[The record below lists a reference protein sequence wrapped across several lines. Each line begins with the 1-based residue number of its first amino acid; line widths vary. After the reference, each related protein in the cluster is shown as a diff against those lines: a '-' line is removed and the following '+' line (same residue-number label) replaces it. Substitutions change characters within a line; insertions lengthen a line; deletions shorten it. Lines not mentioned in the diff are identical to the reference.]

1 MSDGIS
7 SELTNELNDQL
18 NAAIELVNSLS
29 EKDLETFHSEDTGEE
44 GPMTVRR
51 LLHRINTHHKHHI
64 QHIIKVRKKL
74 GFPVSEVETNIA
86 EIRASRAYLTSIIH
100 SLSDENMNKDIEEK
114 TDLGNLASVSAGEN
128 RYTIKRIVGHVMEMT
143 NNRLNHI
150 RDSIKNK

>member
-18 NAAIELVNSLS
+18 NIAIELVNSLS
-29 EKDLETFHSEDTGEE
+29 EKDLEIFYSEDAGEE

-51 LLHRINTHHKHHI
+51 LLHRINTHHKDHI

-74 GFPVSEVETNIA
+74 GFPISEVETNIA

-100 SLSDENMNKDIEEK
+100 SLTDENLSKDIEEK

>member
-1 MSDGIS
+1 MSDAIS
-7 SELTNELNDQL
+7 SKLTNELNDQL
-18 NAAIELVNSLS
+18 NSAIELINGLS
-29 EKDLETFHSEDTGEE
+29 ETDLEIFYSEDTGEE

-51 LLHRINTHHKHHI
+51 LLHRINTHHKDHI

-86 EIRASRAYLTSIIH
+86 EIRASRAYLTSIID
-100 SLSDENMNKDIEEK
+100 SLIDENMTKDIEEK

-150 RDSIKNK
+150 RDSINNK

>member
-1 MSDGIS
+1 MSDAIS
-7 SELTNELNDQL
+7 SKLTNELNDQL
-18 NAAIELVNSLS
+18 NSAIELINGLS
-29 EKDLETFHSEDTGEE
+29 ETDLEIFYSEDTGEE

-51 LLHRINTHHKHHI
+51 LLHRINTHHKDHI

-86 EIRASRAYLTSIIH
+86 EIRASRAYLTSIID
-100 SLSDENMNKDIEEK
+100 SLIDENMTKDIEEK

-128 RYTIKRIVGHVMEMT
+128 RYTNKRIVGHVMEMT

>member
-1 MSDGIS
+1 MSDAIS
-7 SELTNELNDQL
+7 SKLTNELNDQL
-18 NAAIELVNSLS
+18 NSAIELINALS
-29 EKDLETFHSEDTGEE
+29 ETDLEIFHSEDTGEE

-51 LLHRINTHHKHHI
+51 LLHRINTHHKDHI
-64 QHIIKVRKKL
+64 QHIIKVRKNL

-86 EIRASRAYLTSIIH
+86 EIRASRAYLTSIID
-100 SLSDENMNKDIEEK
+100 SLSDGNMSKDIEEK

-150 RDSIKNK
+150 RDSINNK

>member
-1 MSDGIS
+1 MSDAIS
-7 SELTNELNDQL
+7 SKLTNELNDQL
-18 NAAIELVNSLS
+18 NSAIELINGLS
-29 EKDLETFHSEDTGEE
+29 ETDLEIFYSEDTGEE

-51 LLHRINTHHKHHI
+51 LLHRINTHHKDHI

-86 EIRASRAYLTSIIH
+86 EIRASRAYLTSIID
-100 SLSDENMNKDIEEK
+100 SLIDENMSKDIEEK

>member
-1 MSDGIS
+1 MSDAIS
-7 SELTNELNDQL
+7 SKLTNELNDQL
-18 NAAIELVNSLS
+18 NSAIELINGLS
-29 EKDLETFHSEDTGEE
+29 ETDLEIFYSEDTGEE

-51 LLHRINTHHKHHI
+51 LLHRINTHHKDHI

-86 EIRASRAYLTSIIH
+86 EIRASRAYLTSIID
-100 SLSDENMNKDIEEK
+100 SLIDENMTKDIEEK

>member
-1 MSDGIS
+1 MSDAIS
-7 SELTNELNDQL
+7 SKLTNELNDQL
-18 NAAIELVNSLS
+18 NSAIELINALS
-29 EKDLETFHSEDTGEE
+29 ETDLEIFHSEDTGEE

-51 LLHRINTHHKHHI
+51 LLHRINTHHKDHI
-64 QHIIKVRKKL
+64 QHIIKVRKNL

-86 EIRASRAYLTSIIH
+86 EIRASRAYLTSIID
-100 SLSDENMNKDIEEK
+100 SLSDGNMSKDIEEK

>member
-1 MSDGIS
+1 
-7 SELTNELNDQL
+7 
-18 NAAIELVNSLS
+18 
-29 EKDLETFHSEDTGEE
+29 
-44 GPMTVRR
+44 MTVRR
-51 LLHRINTHHKHHI
+51 LLHRSNTHHKDHI

-86 EIRASRAYLTSIIH
+86 EIRASRAYLTSIID
-100 SLSDENMNKDIEEK
+100 SLIDENMSKDIEEK

>member
-7 SELTNELNDQL
+7 SDLTNELNDQL

-51 LLHRINTHHKHHI
+51 LLHRINTHHKDHI

-86 EIRASRAYLTSIIH
+86 EIRASRAYLTSIFH
-100 SLSDENMNKDIEEK
+100 SLSDEKMNKDIEEK

>member
-1 MSDGIS
+1 
-7 SELTNELNDQL
+7 
-18 NAAIELVNSLS
+18 
-29 EKDLETFHSEDTGEE
+29 
-44 GPMTVRR
+44 MTVRR
-51 LLHRINTHHKHHI
+51 LLHRINTHHKDHI

-86 EIRASRAYLTSIIH
+86 EIRASRAYLTSIID
-100 SLSDENMNKDIEEK
+100 SLSDGNMSKDIEEK

>member
-1 MSDGIS
+1 MSDAIS
-7 SELTNELNDQL
+7 SKLTNELNDQL
-18 NAAIELVNSLS
+18 NSAIELINGLS
-29 EKDLETFHSEDTGEE
+29 ETDLEIFYSEDTGEE

-51 LLHRINTHHKHHI
+51 LLHRINTHHKDHI

-86 EIRASRAYLTSIIH
+86 EIRASRAYLTSIID
-100 SLSDENMNKDIEEK
+100 SLIDENMTKEKKKK

>member
-1 MSDGIS
+1 MSDAIS
-7 SELTNELNDQL
+7 SKLTNELNDQL
-18 NAAIELVNSLS
+18 NSAIELINGLS
-29 EKDLETFHSEDTGEE
+29 ETDLEIFYSEDPGEE

-51 LLHRINTHHKHHI
+51 LLHRINTHHKDHI

-86 EIRASRAYLTSIIH
+86 EIRASRAYLTSIID
-100 SLSDENMNKDIEEK
+100 SLIDENMTKDIEEK

>member
-7 SELTNELNDQL
+7 SKLTNELSDQV
-18 NAAIELVNSLS
+18 NEAIELINSLS
-29 EKDLETFHSEDTGEE
+29 ETDLEIFHSEDTGEE

-51 LLHRINTHHKHHI
+51 LLHRINTHHKDHI

-74 GFPVSEVETNIA
+74 GFPISEVETNIA

-100 SLSDENMNKDIEEK
+100 SLTDENLSKDIEEK

>member
-1 MSDGIS
+1 MSDAIS
-7 SELTNELNDQL
+7 SKLTNELNDQL
-18 NAAIELVNSLS
+18 NSAIELINGLS
-29 EKDLETFHSEDTGEE
+29 ETDLEIFYSEDTGEE

-51 LLHRINTHHKHHI
+51 LLHRINTHHKDHI
-64 QHIIKVRKKL
+64 QHIIKVRKNL

-86 EIRASRAYLTSIIH
+86 EIRASRAYLTSIID
-100 SLSDENMNKDIEEK
+100 SLSDGNMSKDIEEK

>member
-18 NAAIELVNSLS
+18 NIAIELVNSLS
-29 EKDLETFHSEDTGEE
+29 EKDLEIFYSEDAGEE

-51 LLHRINTHHKHHI
+51 LLHRINTHHKDHI

-86 EIRASRAYLTSIIH
+86 EIRASRAYLTSIIN
-100 SLSDENMNKDIEEK
+100 SLSDENINKDIEEK